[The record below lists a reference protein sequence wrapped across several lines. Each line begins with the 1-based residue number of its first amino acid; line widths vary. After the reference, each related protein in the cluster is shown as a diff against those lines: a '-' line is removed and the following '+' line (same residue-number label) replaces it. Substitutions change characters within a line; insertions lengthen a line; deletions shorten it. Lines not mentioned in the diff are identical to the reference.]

1 MKLSALVP
9 QSMLAR
15 TTLVIAFALV
25 LSQSLSVWVF
35 RFYSGQPRQQLVNNG
50 YLSHLKTIRAALEL
64 IPEAAQA
71 EFMAKLREE
80 KGIRVQPANR
90 VRDDA
95 PLELAPDTPALS
107 VAREKL
113 KELFGANSD
122 IYVFGRTKTK
132 KKLLTAEAPAPLLVT
147 KLPIK
152 TSHVWVVFPQSRVV
166 QQDFFLAWLSW
177 GLFGFFVALGGAV
190 FLVLRL
196 NQPLKGLAAAAKAI
210 GLGES
215 TLPVEGG
222 PTEVRAVAAAF
233 EQMKANLDRKDR
245 ERTIFLAGVSHD
257 LRTPLARLRLGVEML
272 PVERSTIND
281 FEADINDINNII
293 DQFLDFGRNENTEIL
308 EQVDLDFLL
317 RGASERA
324 LRAIQ
329 SSGQTKTV
337 QLKLGQVG
345 SLKLRPIAMQRLVD
359 NLIENARKHGGDVIE
374 LATTQTATHKVISIF
389 DNGIGVPQTMVSH
402 LKQPFTRLDGSR
414 TGASGAGLGLAIVE
428 RICAMHGGEF
438 QLLPRSSEAGN
449 EAGVEARVTLPI

>member
-15 TTLVIAFALV
+15 TTLVIALALV

-95 PLELAPDTPALS
+95 PLELAPDIPALS
-107 VAREKL
+107 MARDKL
-113 KELFGANSD
+113 KELFGAESD
-122 IYVFGRTKTK
+122 IYVFERPKAK
-132 KKLLTAEAPAPLLVT
+132 KNRPIAEAIAPLLVT

-196 NQPLKGLAAAAKAI
+196 NRPLKGLAAAAKAI
-210 GLGES
+210 GLGEAS
-215 TLPVEGG
+215 APVEGG

-233 EQMKANLDRKDR
+233 EQMKANLERKDR

-359 NLIENARKHGGDVIE
+359 NLIENARKHGGDAIE
-374 LATTQTATHKVISIF
+374 LATTQTATHKIISVF
-389 DNGIGVPQTMVSH
+389 DNGVGVPQDMVNH

-438 QLLPRSSEAGN
+438 QLLPRSDG
-449 EAGVEARVTLPI
+449 AGVEARVMLPI

>member
-15 TTLVIAFALV
+15 TTLVIALALV

-64 IPEAAQA
+64 IPDTAQA

-90 VRDDA
+90 VREDA
-95 PLELAPDTPALS
+95 PLELAPDIPALS
-107 VAREKL
+107 MARERL
-113 KELFGANSD
+113 KELFGTESD
-122 IYVFGRTKTK
+122 IYVFGRPKAK
-132 KKLLTAEAPAPLLVT
+132 KNLLTADAPAPLLVT

-177 GLFGFFVALGGAV
+177 GLFGFFVALGGAI

-196 NQPLKGLAAAAKAI
+196 NQPLKGLAEAAKAI
-210 GLGES
+210 GLGEA

-233 EQMKANLDRKDR
+233 EQMKANLERKDR

-374 LATTQTATHKVISIF
+374 LATTQTATHKIISIF
-389 DNGIGVPQTMVSH
+389 DNGVGVPQAMVSH

-438 QLLPRSSEAGN
+438 QLLPRSDGP
-449 EAGVEARVTLPI
+449 GVEARVILPI